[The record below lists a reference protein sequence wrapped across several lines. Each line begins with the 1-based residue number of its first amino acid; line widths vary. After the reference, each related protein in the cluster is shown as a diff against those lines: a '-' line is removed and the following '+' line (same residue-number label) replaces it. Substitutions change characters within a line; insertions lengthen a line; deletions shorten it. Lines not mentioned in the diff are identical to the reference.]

1 MSGRTAG
8 RWFPYGPGSR
18 AVLIGT
24 GRYTSPDL
32 PGIPSV
38 AADLQGLWAALT
50 HPAQGLLAPEHCRVV
65 ADPTDQSAVG
75 AALAWAVREAEEA
88 LLVYYAGHGV
98 LDDTGLLH
106 LGLVHTD
113 LDQVGFSA
121 VPIDLVKRHV
131 GEARAKARVLVVDC
145 CFSGRAVSAMAGP
158 ADLALGQLDLA
169 GTYTLTSTTR
179 TTPAHA
185 PAGEAYTA
193 FTGALLDALAAPVPL
208 TLDEVHGKV
217 DRALHARGLPRPQRR
232 SAGAAGS
239 LVLMRGP
246 SGVPGT
252 AGAPRTAGPVPPPPR
267 TPPRTPPPG
276 GPAPFDLGAPAP
288 APRPARRGRAV
299 LVAAAVGGALAV
311 LLTSSLVRGVFGTGD
326 GSGGDAADR
335 KGAGAHTTPGGP
347 RSSPGNPL
355 PDSGTPSPESERTA
369 AAAKV
374 VYRDKRLTWR
384 AASCLGS
391 TFQALDLD
399 AASVATSPLSA
410 SSDGDLDYMGCLK
423 GMYGAQAVIEVGGG
437 MMSPVRAGTADAGTD
452 TAEACRA
459 AAEGNPVGPHPDA
472 GKITAGTVWCVVTTR
487 NQVAKVTFTK
497 VDPADSSSGAGPDN
511 PTFGLTVTLWAT
523 P

>member
-1 MSGRTAG
+1 MSGRPVG

-24 GRYTSPDL
+24 GRFTSPDL

-38 AADLQGLWAALT
+38 TANLQGLWAALT
-50 HPAQGLLAPEHCRVV
+50 HPVQGLLAPEHCRVV

-75 AALAWAVREAEEA
+75 AALAWAVREAEEL
-88 LLVYYAGHGV
+88 LLVYYAGHGI

-121 VPIDLVKRHV
+121 VPIELVKRHV

-145 CFSGRAVSAMAGP
+145 CFSGRAVSAMAEP
-158 ADLALGQLDLA
+158 AGLAVGQLDLA

-179 TTPAHA
+179 TAPAHA

-208 TLDEVHGKV
+208 TLDEVHGQV

-239 LVLMRGP
+239 LVLLRGP

-252 AGAPRTAGPVPPPPR
+252 AGTPRTAGPVPPPP
-267 TPPRTPPPG
+267 PRTPPPV
-276 GPAPFDLGAPAP
+276 GPPPYDLGAPVP
-288 APRPARRGRAV
+288 PPRSARRRPV
-299 LVAAAVGGALAV
+299 LVAAAVGGVVAL
-311 LLTSSLVRGVFGTGD
+311 LLVSPLVRGVFSGD
-326 GSGGDAADR
+326 GGNAGRSPDGSAAGGR
-335 KGAGAHTTPGGP
+335 TTPGGSGP
-347 RSSPGNPL
+347 TAGPTPGGAP
-355 PDSGTPSPESERTA
+355 PGSASAPGPGASGPTDTA
-369 AAAKV
+369 RV
-374 VYRDKRLTWR
+374 VYRDRTLVWR

-391 TFQALDLD
+391 VFQALDLD
-399 AASVATSPLSA
+399 TPAVTAGVMDTSVT
-410 SSDGDLDYMGCLK
+410 DLDYIGCQN
-423 GMYGAQAVIEVGGG
+423 GMNGAQAVITVSSRYG
-437 MMSPVRAGTADAGTD
+437 SPVRAGTADARTN
-452 TAEACRA
+452 TAAACRA
-459 AAEGNPVGPHPDA
+459 AAEASPLGTYTNA
-472 GKITAGTVWCVVTTR
+472 GKIPAGTVWCVVTGR
-487 NQVAKVTFTK
+487 NQVAKVTFTA
-497 VDPADSSSGAGPDN
+497 VDTADGSSGATADN
-511 PTFGLTVTLWAT
+511 PTFHLSLTLWAA